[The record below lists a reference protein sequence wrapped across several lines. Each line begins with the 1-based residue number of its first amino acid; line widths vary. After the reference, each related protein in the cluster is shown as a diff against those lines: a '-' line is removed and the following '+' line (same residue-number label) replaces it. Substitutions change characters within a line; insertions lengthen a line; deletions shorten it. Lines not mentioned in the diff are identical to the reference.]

1 MTSTLRRLLAAAL
14 MVGLFAGPGRAEEAD
29 QANLDILRDTI
40 RANRKALVAASLTLT
55 DEESGKFWPLY
66 DRYATELKAVNDRL
80 VKVIQDYTAAF
91 KDLSNEKAMQLAGD
105 YLSAEDDRVK
115 LRRKYLDEFGKV
127 VPGRKAVRLFQIENK
142 IDALVRYDLAAEI
155 PVVEE

>member
-1 MTSTLRRLLAAAL
+1 MSAVRLGLLLTLLLTLAAAPAC
-14 MVGLFAGPGRAEEAD
+14 AGEAAD
-29 QANLDILRDTI
+29 TDLDILRDTI
-40 RANRKALVAASLTLT
+40 RANRKALVAANLTLT
-55 DEESGKFWPLY
+55 DEEAGKFWPLY
-66 DRYATELKAVNDRL
+66 DRYTTELKAVNDRL
-80 VKVIQDYTAAF
+80 VKVIQDYTAGF
-91 KDLSNEKAMQLAGD
+91 KDLSNEKAMQLAAD

-142 IDALVRYDLAAEI
+142 IDAIVRYDLAAEI